1 MIKFFR
7 TIRKTLLEKHKTAKY
22 FKYAIGEIVL
32 VVIGILIALQLNNWN
47 TDRIARLEEL
57 KLLTEMHHN
66 LESDLEDCIWNI
78 NKNLELHQSN
88 SAVLRHLEEQTPLH
102 DSLKLHYGNILG
114 TTTQRRNMSTYDHL
128 KSKGIDLISNDSLRR
143 DITALYSE
151 RYYYIEKMEL
161 QYDNQIQLNQVLP
174 QINEKVI
181 IDNISKTG
189 DPIDLESLQND
200 NAFKGVLRTNVY
212 VRWFMAYR
220 YKSLRTDI
228 EYLINKIKN
237 ELEVRNT

>member
-7 TIRKTLLEKHKTAKY
+7 KIRQNLIIENKTSKY
-22 FKYAIGEIVL
+22 FKYAIGEIIL

-47 TDRIARLEEL
+47 TDRISRLEEL
-57 KLLTEMHHN
+57 KLLKEMHHN

-78 NKNLELHQSN
+78 NKNKDLHKSN
-88 SAVLRHLEEQTPLH
+88 LAVLHHLEERIPFQ

-114 TTTQRRNMSTYDHL
+114 TTTQRRNMSAYDHL

-161 QYDNQIQLNQVLP
+161 EYDNPIQLNQVLP
-174 QINEKVI
+174 QINEKLVV
-181 IDNISKTG
+181 DNISKSG
-189 DPIDLESLQND
+189 YPIDVEILQND

-212 VRWFMAYR
+212 VRWFMMHR
-220 YKSLRTDI
+220 YQSLQKDI
-228 EYLINKIKN
+228 ENLIYKIEK
-237 ELEVRNT
+237 EIEVRRP